1 MSHAT
6 ASKMK
11 KMTLNIPENV
21 HRTIKAQAALRG
33 QTMRDFIVERALR
46 QEFPVSENVPNAETI
61 AALQEVVDEKTQ
73 SFSSVKE
80 LIEHLNK

>member
-6 ASKMK
+6 AGKMK
-11 KMTLNIPENV
+11 KMTLNIPESA

-46 QEFPVSENVPNAETI
+46 QEFPVSKNVPNAETI
-61 AALQEVVDEKTQ
+61 AALEEVVDENTQ
-73 SFSSVKE
+73 SFSSVEE
-80 LIEHLNK
+80 LMAHLNK

>member
-1 MSHAT
+1 MSHAA

-73 SFSSVKE
+73 NFSSVEE